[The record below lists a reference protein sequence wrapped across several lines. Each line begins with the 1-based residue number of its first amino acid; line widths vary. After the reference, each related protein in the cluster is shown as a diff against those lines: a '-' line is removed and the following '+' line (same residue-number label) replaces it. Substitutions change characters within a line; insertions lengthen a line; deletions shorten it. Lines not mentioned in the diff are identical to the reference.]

1 MKKISRIS
9 GALLISML
17 LSSILSG
24 VVLVIMGTLN
34 LPLDMQSIK
43 VICGSIASVGYFYFF
58 RIFTKEIK
66 KININEISLN
76 KKFSVWDGIGYLLV
90 LLGGTTILSGI
101 TDIILEFIK
110 RYLVHTENVGV
121 VENYIGNVPAWILLV
136 CVVIISP
143 VFEELLFRKVL
154 LEELLPYGKVTAI
167 LISSMLFGMLH
178 ANLQQFLYTIF
189 MGIVCANIV
198 LITGKVRYAIYLHI
212 AFNLFGAI
220 ISGYI
225 PSGRYTI
232 LTEIIFVISAA
243 IIVILK
249 AKTVF
254 IIKDEANVNKF
265 NFKKEFCGIGF
276 IMFMVYWIIS
286 CVDAIAY

>member
-1 MKKISRIS
+1 MHFHSFHGI
-9 GALLISML
+9 
-17 LSSILSG
+17 
-24 VVLVIMGTLN
+24 
-34 LPLDMQSIK
+34 
-43 VICGSIASVGYFYFF
+43 F
-58 RIFTKEIK
+58 R
-66 KININEISLN
+66 N
-76 KKFSVWDGIGYLLV
+76 
-90 LLGGTTILSGI
+90 
-101 TDIILEFIK
+101 ILEFIK

-167 LISSMLFGMLH
+167 LISSMLFGLSH
-178 ANLQQFLYTIF
+178 ANLEQFLYTIF

-198 LITGKVRYAIYLHI
+198 LITGKVRYAIYLHM

-249 AKTVF
+249 AKTMF
-254 IIKDEANVNKF
+254 IIKDEVNVNKF

>member
-17 LSSILSG
+17 FSSILSG
-24 VVLVIMGTLN
+24 VVLVIMGALN
-34 LPLDMQSIK
+34 LLLDMQSIK

-58 RIFTKEIK
+58 RIFTKEIE

-76 KKFSVWDGIGYLLV
+76 KKFTVWDGIGYLLV
-90 LLGGTTILSGI
+90 LLGGTTILSEI

-110 RYLVHTENVGV
+110 RYLVHTENLGV

-167 LISSMLFGMLH
+167 LISS
-178 ANLQQFLYTIF
+178 NLEQFLYTIF

-198 LITGKVRYAIYLHI
+198 LITGKVRYAIYLHM

-225 PSGRYTI
+225 PSERYTI

>member
-17 LSSILSG
+17 FSSILSG

-58 RIFTKEIK
+58 RLFTKEIG

-154 LEELLPYGKVTAI
+154 LEELLPYGKITAI
-167 LISSMLFGMLH
+167 LISSMLFGLSH
-178 ANLQQFLYTIF
+178 ANLEQFLYTIF
-189 MGIVCANIV
+189 MGIVCANI
-198 LITGKVRYAIYLHI
+198 YLHM

-225 PSGRYTI
+225 SSGRYTI

-249 AKTVF
+249 AKTMF

-265 NFKKEFCGIGF
+265 NYWLCGNGGRYWRRSRICARYSDWRRWRYYSWN
-276 IMFMVYWIIS
+276 MVKNI
-286 CVDAIAY
+286 

>member
-1 MKKISRIS
+1 M
-9 GALLISML
+9 
-17 LSSILSG
+17 
-24 VVLVIMGTLN
+24 
-34 LPLDMQSIK
+34 
-43 VICGSIASVGYFYFF
+43 
-58 RIFTKEIK
+58 
-66 KININEISLN
+66 
-76 KKFSVWDGIGYLLV
+76 
-90 LLGGTTILSGI
+90 
-101 TDIILEFIK
+101 
-110 RYLVHTENVGV
+110 GV

-167 LISSMLFGMLH
+167 LISSMLFGLSH
-178 ANLQQFLYTIF
+178 ANLEQFLYTIF

-198 LITGKVRYAIYLHI
+198 LITGKVRYAIYLHM

-225 PSGRYTI
+225 PSERYTI

-265 NFKKEFCGIGF
+265 NYWLCGNGCRYWRRSRIWARCSDWRRCRYYSWN
-276 IMFMVYWIIS
+276 MVKNLKIFNVTICNINSGKWNFGYY
-286 CVDAIAY
+286 V

>member
-17 LSSILSG
+17 FSSILSG
-24 VVLVIMGTLN
+24 VVLVIMGALN
-34 LPLDMQSIK
+34 LLLDMQSIK

-58 RIFTKEIK
+58 RIFTKEIE

-76 KKFSVWDGIGYLLV
+76 KKFTVWDGIGYLLV
-90 LLGGTTILSGI
+90 LLGGTTILSEI

-110 RYLVHTENVGV
+110 RYLVHTENLGV

-167 LISSMLFGMLH
+167 LISSMLFGLSH
-178 ANLQQFLYTIF
+178 ANLEQFLYTIF

-198 LITGKVRYAIYLHI
+198 LI
-212 AFNLFGAI
+212 
-220 ISGYI
+220 
-225 PSGRYTI
+225 
-232 LTEIIFVISAA
+232 
-243 IIVILK
+243 IV
-249 AKTVF
+249 
-254 IIKDEANVNKF
+254 D
-265 NFKKEFCGIGF
+265 
-276 IMFMVYWIIS
+276 
-286 CVDAIAY
+286 

>member
-34 LPLDMQSIK
+34 LPLDVQSIK

-58 RIFTKEIK
+58 RLFTKEFE
-66 KININEISLN
+66 KIDINEISLN
-76 KKFSVWDGIGYLLV
+76 KKISVWEGIGYLLV
-90 LLGGTTILSGI
+90 LLGSTTILSGI

-110 RYLVHTENVGV
+110 RYLFHTENVGV
-121 VENYIGNVPAWILLV
+121 VENYIGNVPSWILLL

-154 LEELLPYGKVTAI
+154 LEELLPYGKVSAI
-167 LISSMLFGMLH
+167 LISMLFGMFH
-178 ANLQQFLYTIF
+178 ANLEQFLYTIF
-189 MGIVCANIV
+189 LGIVCANIV
-198 LITGKVRYAIYLHI
+198 LITGKVRYAIYLHM

-276 IMFMVYWIIS
+276 IMFMIYWIIS
-286 CVDAIAY
+286 CVGAIAY

>member
-1 MKKISRIS
+1 MAS
-9 GALLISML
+9 
-17 LSSILSG
+17 
-24 VVLVIMGTLN
+24 
-34 LPLDMQSIK
+34 D
-43 VICGSIASVGYFYFF
+43 ICSFY
-58 RIFTKEIK
+58 
-66 KININEISLN
+66 
-76 KKFSVWDGIGYLLV
+76 W
-90 LLGGTTILSGI
+90 GGTTILSGI

-110 RYLVHTENVGV
+110 RYLVHTENVGA

-198 LITGKVRYAIYLHI
+198 LITGKVRYAIYLHM